1 MLSWPCRAALGS
13 PDLQALMMM
22 SFPWSQACRIPCVS
36 LGKVLLPGSGGQGK
50 PCRGSEVTAGFQLP
64 SPDAPCLAQKLS
76 RLHKS
81 ILQTANPW
89 WPSHKWVLKGH
100 NPTGWLFCSL
110 GLGVWRQ
117 GGLAEVKLVL
127 LCPWVCGTMSWTE
140 PQTSSPT
147 AESPPQVPAAWLQR
161 GFVLWD

>member
-1 MLSWPCRAALGS
+1 MPGCQRLLTAGTWLVLSWPCRAALGS

-22 SFPWSQACRIPCVS
+22 SFPWSQACRIPRVS

-100 NPTGWLFCSL
+100 NPAGWLFCSL
-110 GLGVWRQ
+110 GLGVWRA
-117 GGLAEVKLVL
+117 GRAGRGEAH
-127 LCPWVCGTMSWTE
+127 
-140 PQTSSPT
+140 
-147 AESPPQVPAAWLQR
+147 AALPL
-161 GFVLWD
+161 GLWDHELD